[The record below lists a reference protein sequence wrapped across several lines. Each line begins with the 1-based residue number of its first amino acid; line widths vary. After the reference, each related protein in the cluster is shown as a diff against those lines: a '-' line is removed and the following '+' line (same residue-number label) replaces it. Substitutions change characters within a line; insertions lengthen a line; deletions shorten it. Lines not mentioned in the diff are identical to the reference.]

1 MSKLC
6 KNLSKM
12 AKEEKMGMG
21 PSEIKSISAT
31 KVLLM
36 AMIALVGT
44 VGVAGAHGHSCTDE
58 EGKQHYCWQTDVNP
72 TFSIVTETATA
83 KVQVNHIV
91 TVQANCDGDE
101 TYAVGGGYQ
110 VMPKDA
116 KIGYVVRAK
125 ALNNGPAFKG
135 TAEDSNPHGWTV
147 TVVNHGYQEATV
159 TAYATCIQPN

>member
-1 MSKLC
+1 MRPR
-6 KNLSKM
+6 M
-12 AKEEKMGMG
+12 
-21 PSEIKSISAT
+21 IKSINAT

-36 AMIALVGT
+36 AMVALVGT

-58 EGKQHYCWQTDVNP
+58 EGKQHYCWQTDVDP

-91 TVQANCDGDE
+91 TVQANCDGNE
-101 TYAVGGGYQ
+101 TYAVGGGYS

-135 TAEDSNPHGWTV
+135 TAEDSIPHGWTV
-147 TVVNHGYQEATV
+147 TVVNHAYQEATV

>member
-6 KNLSKM
+6 EHLLKM
-12 AKEEKMGMG
+12 AKEEKTGMRLG
-21 PSEIKSISAT
+21 KIRSISAT

-36 AMIALVGT
+36 AMVALVGT
-44 VGVAGAHGHSCTDE
+44 VGVAGAHGHSCTDL
-58 EGKQHYCWQTDVNP
+58 EGKPHYCWQPDVDP

-83 KVQVNHIV
+83 KVLVNHIV

-101 TYAVGGGYQ
+101 TYAVGGGYS

-125 ALNNGPAFKG
+125 ALNSSPVFKG
-135 TAEDSNPHGWTV
+135 TAEDSIPHGWTV
-147 TVVNHGYQEATV
+147 TVVNHAYQEATV

>member
-1 MSKLC
+1 M
-6 KNLSKM
+6 N
-12 AKEEKMGMG
+12 
-21 PSEIKSISAT
+21 AT

-36 AMIALVGT
+36 AMVALVGT
-44 VGVAGAHGHSCTDE
+44 VGVAGAHGRSCSDE
-58 EGKQHYCWQTDVNP
+58 KGNRHYCWQTDVDP

-91 TVQANCDGDE
+91 TVQADCDGNE

-125 ALNNGPAFKG
+125 VLNNGPAFAG
-135 TAEDSNPHGWTV
+135 TAEDSIPHGWKV
-147 TVVNHGYQEATV
+147 TVVNHGGQEATV
-159 TAYATCIQPN
+159 TTYAICIQPN